1 VGRGS
6 QDRGKDDHQRRRY
19 ARGDK
24 LPRRDRIWPQLHGK
38 FWNYDDE
45 QARTKTVEELFA
57 ELRHGDVEE
66 ARETLEHVEAIAQ
79 SAVDRAAA
87 ADRRAS
93 TIAGTVAIA
102 ASFTLSGS
110 ALILDN
116 SKLADKTVRLSF
128 AIVLFVTTS
137 LFVLSA
143 LYSLRALVATRAWN
157 WSEPFDLPRNPGD
170 SRETQLGWRA
180 AHLLED
186 FGANWEISLVKDRT
200 VDLALLCLVAALVG
214 IAVVAGILVW
224 YVATVN
230 PPPISSP

>member
-19 ARGDK
+19 AWGDK
-24 LPRRDRIWPQLHGK
+24 LPLRDRIWPQRHGK
-38 FWNYDDE
+38 WWNYDTD
-45 QARTKTVEELFA
+45 QARTKTLEELFA
-57 ELRHGDVEE
+57 ELRRDTAEE

-116 SKLADKTVRLSF
+116 SKLAEKTVRLSF
-128 AIVLFVTTS
+128 AIVLFATTS

-143 LYSLRALVATRAWN
+143 LYSLRALVVTRTWN
-157 WSEPFDLPRNPGD
+157 WSEPFDLPRDPD
-170 SRETQLGWRA
+170 EPLPMQLGMRA
-180 AHLLED
+180 AHLLQD
-186 FGANWEISLVKDRT
+186 FGANWEITDVKNRT
-200 VDLALLCLVAALVG
+200 VHLALRCLVAALVG
-214 IAVVAGILVW
+214 IAMLAGLLVW
-224 YVATVN
+224 YVA
-230 PPPISSP
+230 